1 MLCFCAYLNSQL
13 NMCIH
18 EQDLWHHNQF
28 RGQSLS
34 NMHPV
39 SVMWKLKSSSSQMLR
54 MDLSVKLEKYSV
66 QRSNEGGY
74 VDVILRM
81 IFNNYWAFHIRQ
93 KLLFKPFFLMAIH
106 FCVKLHMC
114 MSISGQTGLYEVVGE
129 WYSEWLQR
137 RQSQNRTILSAHCKF
152 YCALIIHT
160 RPWCLKLHTDVPHN
174 MVNGPH
180 PVCFPFVSQC
190 EICAVLLLFSEAVSN
205 VQCCLFTLVV
215 QCNVPV
221 WWIE

>member
-1 MLCFCAYLNSQL
+1 MQ
-13 NMCIH
+13 
-18 EQDLWHHNQF
+18 
-28 RGQSLS
+28 
-34 NMHPV
+34 PV
-39 SVMWKLKSSSSQMLR
+39 SVMWKLKSFSSQMLR
-54 MDLSVKLEKYSV
+54 VDLSVKLEKYSV
-66 QRSNEGGY
+66 QRLNEGGY
-74 VDVILRM
+74 LDVILRLFFLT
-81 IFNNYWAFHIRQ
+81 IIELSISDRNY
-93 KLLFKPFFLMAIH
+93 FLMAMH

-137 RQSQNRTILSAHCKF
+137 RQSQNRTILTAHCKF

-160 RPWCLKLHTDVPHN
+160 RPWCSKLHTDVPHN

-205 VQCCLFTLVV
+205 VQRCLFTLVV
-215 QCNVPV
+215 QCDVPV